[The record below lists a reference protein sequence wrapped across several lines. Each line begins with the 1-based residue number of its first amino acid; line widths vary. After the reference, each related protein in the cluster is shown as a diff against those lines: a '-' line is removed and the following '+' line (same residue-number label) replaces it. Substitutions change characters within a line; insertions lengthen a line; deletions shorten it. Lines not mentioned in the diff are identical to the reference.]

1 MGAEL
6 WNSTAHIN
14 PYLDF
19 PSPVTWTKGCSNA
32 SLSCWRNGSTDRIKT
47 RYYILHTTDTHS
59 TDADTYY
66 RYSPSR
72 LPSIRTLRSMV
83 ALMVSETRL

>member
-32 SLSCWRNGSTDRIKT
+32 SLSCWRNGSTDGIKT
-47 RYYILHTTDTHS
+47 RYYILHTT
-59 TDADTYY
+59 YY
-66 RYSPSR
+66 RYSFYRYRYILQILTQSASLNKNPE
-72 LPSIRTLRSMV
+72 
-83 ALMVSETRL
+83 A